1 MNSNIKGQ
9 QIDDSKNEY
18 ANQLQKTNELQNQFY
33 TQLMPAVFQFL
44 QDMDEKRMKCIQNFM
59 RKSAQIEQ
67 DILPIISKCL
77 EGILRCTDAMNE
89 KGFASV
95 DRSVQE
101 WVSAT
106 GDILG
111 TITAERSRRGWDFL
125 ASLAKI
131 RIFPVSH
138 PRRISQSFHPIK
150 KKIQSKISQGTAVR
164 DGPIKMKYW
173 KRRGKWTS

>member
-89 KGFASV
+89 KEDLLLLIEAYKSGFQPLV
-95 DRSVQE
+95 
-101 WVSAT
+101 T
-106 GDILG
+106 
-111 TITAERSRRGWDFL
+111 
-125 ASLAKI
+125 SLAQ
-131 RIFPVSH
+131 S
-138 PRRISQSFHPIK
+138 PRKDQEEV
-150 KKIQSKISQGTAVR
+150 GTSWHLW
-164 DGPIKMKYW
+164 PK
-173 KRRGKWTS
+173 